1 MIKKINVKA
10 LKPGMYIHD
19 MNCGWL
25 DHPFLSN
32 SMKVKNRQII
42 EKIISTGIREVYI
55 DTKRGLDVANAP
67 TKTEVTR
74 AIKKEISKITER
86 NTKGE
91 NTTPVQEEL
100 SRAKEIKKVA
110 IKTVK
115 QLMKD
120 IRLGK
125 QLELEKVDRVVE
137 SMVDS
142 IFRND
147 AALTTLGKIK
157 QMDEYTYFHSV
168 SVGILMISFGKHL
181 GFDRQKIKNL
191 GVGGLLHDL
200 GKMDVPIEILT
211 KKGKL
216 TEDEFESIKKHV
228 DYGLHIIEQIG
239 GVNEISVSVSAEHH
253 ERMDGSGYPHSLK
266 GDKISQYGQMAA
278 IIDVYDAMTADR
290 CYQKG
295 MQPSEVLKKL
305 FEWSTFYF
313 NNNLVQQFIRC
324 VGIYP
329 VGSLVRLESN
339 MVGVILSHNEKS
351 LLHPVVRV
359 IYNAKKEKYV
369 MPYDIDLSES
379 SGNSNSERIKSSESP
394 NKWKINPAMYL

>member
-157 QMDEYTYFHSV
+157 QMDEYTYFH
-168 SVGILMISFGKHL
+168 
-181 GFDRQKIKNL
+181 
-191 GVGGLLHDL
+191 
-200 GKMDVPIEILT
+200 
-211 KKGKL
+211 
-216 TEDEFESIKKHV
+216 
-228 DYGLHIIEQIG
+228 
-239 GVNEISVSVSAEHH
+239 
-253 ERMDGSGYPHSLK
+253 
-266 GDKISQYGQMAA
+266 
-278 IIDVYDAMTADR
+278 
-290 CYQKG
+290 
-295 MQPSEVLKKL
+295 
-305 FEWSTFYF
+305 W
-313 NNNLVQQFIRC
+313 
-324 VGIYP
+324 
-329 VGSLVRLESN
+329 
-339 MVGVILSHNEKS
+339 
-351 LLHPVVRV
+351 
-359 IYNAKKEKYV
+359 
-369 MPYDIDLSES
+369 
-379 SGNSNSERIKSSESP
+379 
-394 NKWKINPAMYL
+394 